1 MTLPYGKDDVILRLK
16 IRAKST
22 VIDDV
27 ICNHNSGI
35 KKRDLHVL
43 HVLLIC
49 VFMYKK
55 TFISKIKNFKKLKW
69 FFVVVVFTSFLLYYS
84 LAVNFHWILH
94 RINSSYSDSTLE
106 VS

>member
-55 TFISKIKNFKKLKW
+55 TFISKIKNFNKW
-69 FFVVVVFTSFLLYYS
+69 VFVVVFTSF
-84 LAVNFHWILH
+84 FIIL
-94 RINSSYSDSTLE
+94 
-106 VS
+106 

>member
-43 HVLLIC
+43 HVLMIC

-55 TFISKIKNFKKLKW
+55 TFISKIKNFNKW
-69 FFVVVVFTSFLLYYS
+69 VFVVVFTSF
-84 LAVNFHWILH
+84 FIIL
-94 RINSSYSDSTLE
+94 
-106 VS
+106 